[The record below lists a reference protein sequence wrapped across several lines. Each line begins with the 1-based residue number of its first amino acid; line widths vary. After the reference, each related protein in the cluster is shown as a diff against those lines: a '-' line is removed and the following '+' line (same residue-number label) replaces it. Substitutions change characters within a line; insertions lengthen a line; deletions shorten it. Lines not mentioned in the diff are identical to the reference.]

1 MVDVSNYVFKS
12 LTDKIVR
19 LEESFIN
26 SYVDKCLESD
36 SKISSTRRL
45 RRFFDAKYKKADLNK
60 L

>member
-36 SKISSTRRL
+36 SKISSTRGL